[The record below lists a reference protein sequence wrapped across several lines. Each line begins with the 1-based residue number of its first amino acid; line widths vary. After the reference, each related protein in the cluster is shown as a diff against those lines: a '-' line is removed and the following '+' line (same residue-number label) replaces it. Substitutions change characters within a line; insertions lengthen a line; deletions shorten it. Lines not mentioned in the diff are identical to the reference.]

1 MRCGCGNERPFLV
14 RGVCEVCLPGL
25 APIKITKHGASR
37 KGRYVVRI
45 TKDWFYDGG
54 QVASNKSRLPARR
67 TRRYAKRF
75 VSLGPAKKVA
85 ALYGGTVE
93 EVK

>member
-37 KGRYVVRI
+37 RGVFVV
-45 TKDWFYDGG
+45 KLSDGVFYGG
-54 QVASNKSRLPARR
+54 DKIKNHVVVPVKTSKRGAKIYKSRAS
-67 TRRYAKRF
+67 
-75 VSLGPAKKVA
+75 VCKVA
-85 ALYGGTVE
+85 LLYGGTVE